1 MFKYPYPETK
11 TIRKMSRIRTCSD
24 IAIFTLLSMRNY
36 KLCNVC
42 GNTDETAERSLRF
55 ERRFL
60 SKVESSIIIPAP
72 RKQGPGYR
80 DPILPLFALSF
91 PPSSLFS
98 LSLFFSPSRL
108 FHPDQWLPRAFHF
121 YSVHRLL
128 HPATAAATTPSR
140 LLSLFPSLF
149 LSLSRPYVSRYL
161 AGHKLRSSFY
171 LHNRRT

>member
-60 SKVESSIIIPAP
+60 SKVESSIIIPAS
-72 RKQGPGYR
+72 RKQGSGYR
-80 DPILPLFALSF
+80 DPMLPLFALSF

-98 LSLFFSPSRL
+98 LSLFLSFASIPSRSMTPARVSFL
-108 FHPDQWLPRAFHF
+108 FRP
-121 YSVHRLL
+121 
-128 HPATAAATTPSR
+128 PATSPGYCR
-140 LLSLFPSLF
+140 RYHPLSLAFSLSLSLF